1 MSRLGSLDPAPPL
14 DPIRYLDSSASRCNV
29 VHGVTRVSPHL
40 RVCREL
46 SENRTLVSR
55 RGGVHSLK
63 RRLTRNGFNILSC
76 EFCEQHIVETS
87 PLSPSLSP
95 PLLSPTHFLWPPLL
109 QHPGGPFPPT
119 VQPFP
124 RRRLK
129 FNPPPSLR
137 GSRLLSP
144 TASNKR
150 CRRPVCFYRA
160 GGGGGLFAR
169 HAFNAA
175 ARCLK
180 LQIS

>member
-14 DPIRYLDSSASRCNV
+14 DPIRYLDSSASRCNIV
-29 VHGVTRVSPHL
+29 RGVPRVSPHL

-95 PLLSPTHFLWPPLL
+95 PLLSPTHFLWSPLL

-129 FNPPPSLR
+129 FDPPALPPWLPPPLSHRLKQTLQETSLFLQ
-137 GSRLLSP
+137 G
-144 TASNKR
+144 
-150 CRRPVCFYRA
+150 CR
-160 GGGGGLFAR
+160 GGGVSLHGTPLTRPLDA
-169 HAFNAA
+169 
-175 ARCLK
+175 
-180 LQIS
+180 